1 MPPNPA
7 RRRAPSQAV
16 QRYCLVAC
24 LFVLAAL
31 GAWRVDQFSD
41 APVTKPALAASFDE
55 RRLTALVDTVAG
67 DGLSDVRLA
76 LRADDSWSVLVLVDA
91 EAQLTDELLVSLIGS
106 AFALDPMAGD
116 EVIVRRVPFARASLA
131 DLKTQHLVE
140 MFMLILA
147 AGLVGGALILTV
159 RQDNDAGRELASSRA
174 VLPPSREAAVDP
186 YRSRAARQVNE
197 DPSEAASVLRRWLRH
212 EPLDA

>member
-1 MPPNPA
+1 MPPNPT
-7 RRRAPSQAV
+7 RRRAPSKAA
-16 QRYCLVAC
+16 QRYFLVAG

-31 GAWRVDQFSD
+31 GAWRVDQFS
-41 APVTKPALAASFDE
+41 ASPGTKPALAASFDE

-76 LRADDSWSVLVLVDA
+76 LRADGSWSVLVLLDA
-91 EAQLTDELLVSLIGS
+91 ETPLTDELIVSLIGS
-106 AFALDPMAGD
+106 AFALDPVSGD
-116 EVIVRRVPFARASLA
+116 DVTIRRVPFARASLA
-131 DLKTQHLVE
+131 DVKTQHLVE

-159 RQDNDAGRELASSRA
+159 RQDDEVGHELVSPRA
-174 VLPPSREAAVDP
+174 VLLPSREAGVDP
-186 YRSRAARQVNE
+186 YRSQSAHQINE
-197 DPSEAASVLRRWLRH
+197 DPSVAASVLRRWLRH